1 MTNLSGTNLNNG
13 AAVGPQGEGR
23 DSPSRFL
30 AYPMYKDSGDE
41 WLGKV
46 PEHWQALALSRVLAA
61 PVTDGPHTTPEFLDN
76 GVPFLSVDGIQDG
89 KLNFEGCRYVSL
101 EDHKEFSK
109 KAAPRHNDLLMGKAA
124 SIGKIARVTEDI
136 EFSIWSPL
144 ALIRVD
150 AGQCSP
156 EFLEFCLK
164 SSELQHQILLAS
176 NSNTQLNIGMKD
188 IPKLRIPLPAVQEQ
202 TQIARFLDHETAR
215 IDALI
220 EEQQRLI
227 ELLKEKRQAV
237 ISHAVTKGLD
247 PTVPMKDSGVEW
259 LGEVP
264 AHWNVGALRWYAT
277 IQGGI
282 AKGKDYEGRETVV
295 MPYLRVAN
303 VQSGFVDLTE
313 VKEISVLESEVERYS
328 LRAGDVLMNEG
339 GDNDKLGRGTVWQ
352 AQIEPCLHQ
361 NHVFAIR
368 PNGLLRAEWLATFTQ
383 SEQARTYFYLNSKQS
398 TNLASISASNVMSL
412 ALPIPSVSEQ
422 QEILAYL
429 EEDRERHEQLAGV
442 AISTV
447 ELLQERRSALISAA
461 VTGKIDVRGWQR
473 PASTQAPESAVAE
486 AN

>member
-1 MTNLSGTNLNNG
+1 MTFPSYPVYKESG
-13 AAVGPQGEGR
+13 V
-23 DSPSRFL
+23 
-30 AYPMYKDSGDE
+30 E
-41 WLGKV
+41 WLGEV
-46 PEHWQALALSRVLAA
+46 PEHWTVIALKWLSPVFRGASPRPIDDPIYFDDEGEFGWVRIADVTASSDGYLYETTQKLSALGSSLSVK
-61 PVTDGPHTTPEFLDN
+61 LDP
-76 GVPFLSVDGIQDG
+76 GELFLSIAGSVGKPCITKIKACIHDGFVYFPWLSIDQRLLYRVFESGLCFGGLG
-89 KLNFEGCRYVSL
+89 K
-101 EDHKEFSK
+101 
-109 KAAPRHNDLLMGKAA
+109 MG
-124 SIGKIARVTEDI
+124 
-136 EFSIWSPL
+136 
-144 ALIRVD
+144 
-150 AGQCSP
+150 
-156 EFLEFCLK
+156 
-164 SSELQHQILLAS
+164 
-176 NSNTQLNIGMKD
+176 TQLNLNTDTVGGIC
-188 IPKLRIPLPAVQEQ
+188 IAVPPAPELSK
-202 TQIARFLDHETAR
+202 TLTFLDHETAR

-237 ISHAVTKGLD
+237 ISRAVTKGLD

-368 PNGLLRAEWLATFTQ
+368 PNGSLRAEWLATFTQ

-461 VTGKIDVRGWQR
+461 VTGKIDVRGWQP
-473 PASTQAPESAVAE
+473 PASTPAPKSAVAE

>member
-23 DSPSRFL
+23 ESPSNFPT
-30 AYPMYKDSGDE
+30 YPAYKDSGVE
-41 WLGKV
+41 WLGEV
-46 PEHWQALALSRVLAA
+46 PESWTVTLLKRGYEVVLGKMLQPEAKR
-61 PVTDGPHTTPEFLDN
+61 DDDEFLPYLRAAN
-76 GVPFLSVDGIQDG
+76 IQVSGVDISDVKKMWFGVDE
-89 KLNFEGCRYVSL
+89 KKSL
-101 EDHKEFSK
+101 LL
-109 KAAPRHNDLLMGKAA
+109 RRGDLLVSEGGDVGRSAIWDFDEEFYFQNSINRIRSIAGNDTRFLYFWMITIKNNGYVDVLCNKSTIAHFTAEKVAA
-124 SIGKIARVTEDI
+124 V
-136 EFSIWSPL
+136 
-144 ALIRVD
+144 
-150 AGQCSP
+150 
-156 EFLEFCLK
+156 
-164 SSELQHQILLAS
+164 
-176 NSNTQLNIGMKD
+176 
-188 IPKLRIPLPAVQEQ
+188 PLPIPSIHEQ

-368 PNGLLRAEWLATFTQ
+368 PNGSLRAEWLATFTQ

-461 VTGKIDVRGWQR
+461 VTGKIDVRGWQP
-473 PASTQAPESAVAE
+473 PASSQAPKFEVAE